1 VFGRAWRIGTIGGIP
16 VNIDSSWV
24 WIAVLVTYSLWTR
37 FDGLHRGVDSGAALV
52 FAIFAAGLF
61 FGSVFLHELAHA
73 VVARA
78 NGIAV
83 AGITLVFF
91 GGFTSANSDEKGPGP
106 AFAIS
111 AVGPATSLV
120 LGILFWALARATGGT
135 NELLSG
141 MFGSVGWVN
150 LIMALFNTLPGL
162 PLDGGRMLEAA
173 VWRISR
179 NREGATR
186 VAAWAGMVVAGL
198 LVLMALLEIS
208 QQNLFT
214 GIWLLIIGTFIFQ
227 GARASEQ
234 QAGLRRRLTQAT
246 VADVMEPPPPPI
258 PANLSLSE
266 ALDRFLRGHEGE
278 AFPVV
283 EDGSVI
289 GMLTFAS
296 AREVGMRD
304 PLRPVR
310 DATIPLSEVLTAD
323 VSEPLDAVA
332 SRLAGG
338 RSALVLRDG
347 QLVGTITGRSV
358 MRWAGAG
365 RQG

>member
-1 VFGRAWRIGTIGGIP
+1 MFGRAWRIGTIGGIP

-24 WIAVLVTYSLWTR
+24 WIAALVTYSLWTR
-37 FDGLHRGVDSGAALV
+37 FASLYRGVGTGPALV
-52 FAIFAAGLF
+52 FAVIAAALF

-73 VVARA
+73 VMARV

-111 AVGPATSLV
+111 AVGPGTSLV
-120 LGILFWALARATGGT
+120 LGTVFWALARATAGS

-173 VWRISR
+173 VWRIAR
-179 NREGATR
+179 NRERATR

-198 LVLMALLEIS
+198 LVVAAMLEFS
-208 QQNLFT
+208 RQQLFT
-214 GIWLLIIGTFIFQ
+214 AIWLLIIGTFIFQ
-227 GARASEQ
+227 GARGSEQ

-283 EDGSVI
+283 EDGTVI
-289 GMLTFAS
+289 GMLTFTS

-310 DATIPLSEVLTAD
+310 DAVIPLSEVLTAD

-332 SRLAGG
+332 ARLAGG
-338 RSALVLRDG
+338 RAALVLRDG
-347 QLVGTITGRSV
+347 QLVGTITSGGV
-358 MRWAGAG
+358 MRWAGARRPG
-365 RQG
+365 

>member
-1 VFGRAWRIGTIGGIP
+1 MFGRAWRIGTIGGIP

-24 WIAVLVTYSLWTR
+24 WIAALVTYSLWTR
-37 FDGLHRGVDSGAALV
+37 FASLYRGVGTGPALV
-52 FAIFAAGLF
+52 FAVIAAALF

-73 VVARA
+73 VMARV

-111 AVGPATSLV
+111 AVGPGTSLA
-120 LGILFWALARATGGT
+120 LGTVFWVLARATAGT

-150 LIMALFNTLPGL
+150 LFMAVFNTLPGL

-173 VWRISR
+173 VWRIAR
-179 NREGATR
+179 NRERATR

-198 LVLMALLEIS
+198 LVVAAMLEFS
-208 QQNLFT
+208 RQHLFT
-214 GIWLLIIGTFIFQ
+214 AIWLLIIGTFIFQ
-227 GARASEQ
+227 GARGSEQ
-234 QAGLRRRLTQAT
+234 QAGLRRRLTEAT

-289 GMLTFAS
+289 GMLTFTS

-310 DATIPLSEVLTAD
+310 DAVIPLSEVLTAD

-332 SRLAGG
+332 ARLAGG
-338 RSALVLRDG
+338 RAALVLRDG
-347 QLVGTITGRSV
+347 QLVGTITSGGV
-358 MRWAGAG
+358 MRWAGARRPG
-365 RQG
+365 